1 MSRFDE
7 EIMKVLEDAGKRN
20 KAVSVDTISY
30 VTDIPRR
37 TVSEHLQRLERDG
50 EAVVRTNK
58 RSRYFGKRR

>member
-7 EIMKVLEDAGKRN
+7 EIMKMLEDAGKRN

-37 TVSEHLQRLERDG
+37 TVSERLQRLERDD
-50 EAVVRTNK
+50 EVEVKTNR
-58 RSRYFGKRR
+58 RSRYFKKR